1 MLIQRV
7 SHNGAQSRVAGAA
20 RAAVAVLVPV
30 LMATSCNDA
39 FGPGPAP
46 QVFVLS
52 QIGGVALD
60 TTENLLVRCMPL
72 MAAEGAEMYFLG
84 DTLFL
89 YASGRGAWRS
99 HQRSRPEDRWQ
110 NSDSTRVFYYDGGY
124 EFRYF
129 RRGRQLTLVSEQYT
143 SQYFF
148 VEGGALQIDGFC
160 GGLRYAPVRRA
171 AP

>member
-1 MLIQRV
+1 MHFQRE
-7 SHNGAQSRVAGAA
+7 SPTRAQRRVADVV
-20 RAAVAVLVPV
+20 RAAAALFAPL
-30 LMATSCNDA
+30 LMATSCSDV
-39 FGPGPAP
+39 FGPGPAA

-52 QIGGVALD
+52 QVGGVALD

-72 MAAEGAEMYFLG
+72 MAAQGAEMYLLG

-89 YASGRGAWRS
+89 HSSGRGEWRS
-99 HQRSRPEDRWQ
+99 HQRSRPEDRRQ
-110 NSDSTRVFYYDGGY
+110 NSDSSLVFYYDGGY

-129 RRGRQLTLVSEQYT
+129 RVGRQVIVVSDEYT
-143 SQYFF
+143 SKYVI

-160 GGLRYAPVRRA
+160 GGMRYAPAQRT

>member
-1 MLIQRV
+1 MHIQRV
-7 SHNGAQSRVAGAA
+7 SPNWAQSRLAHGAH
-20 RAAVAVLVPV
+20 AAVALLVPM
-30 LMATSCNDA
+30 LLATSCNDF

-52 QIGGVALD
+52 QVGGVALD
-60 TTENLLVRCMPL
+60 TTENLLLRCMPL

-89 YASGRGAWRS
+89 HANGRGEWRS

-110 NSDSTRVFYYDGGY
+110 NSDSTLVFYYDGGH

-129 RRGRQLTLVSEQYT
+129 RFGRQLTLVSDQYT
-143 SQYFF
+143 SKYVY

-160 GGLRYAPVRRA
+160 GGMRYAPV
-171 AP
+171 